1 MAKVIS
7 KGTTLKQTISAS
19 LTAVAQVISL
29 DHSGAKSLTYESST
43 LDQTGPFNL
52 KDLTGYSDPGAI
64 SGELFYDPNLAG
76 HKFLTGLMGYATTA
90 PAQNAMSLTFVDG
103 GTTVMSFTAASVG
116 FGVTVDMGSGLK
128 GKFDIEVTG
137 DPGFSHP

>member
-1 MAKVIS
+1 MAKVVS

-29 DHSGAKSLTYESST
+29 EHSGAKAQTYDSTT
-43 LDQTGPFNL
+43 LDGGVFMT

-76 HKFLTGLMGYATTA
+76 HKFLTGLMGYASTS
-90 PAQNAMSLTFVDG
+90 PAQNAMSLTFVDA
-103 GTTVMSFTAASVG
+103 GTTVMTFTAAAVG
-116 FGVTVDMGSGLK
+116 FGVTVDIASGLK
-128 GKFDIEVTG
+128 GKFNIDITG

>member
-1 MAKVIS
+1 MAKVVS

-19 LTAVAQVISL
+19 LTAVAQCISL
-29 DHSGAKSLTYESST
+29 EHAGAKAQTYDSTT
-43 LDQTGPFNL
+43 LDGGVFMT

-76 HKFLTGLMGYATTA
+76 HKFLTGLMGYVAVA
-90 PAQNAMSLTFVDG
+90 PAQNAMSLTFVDA
-103 GTTVMSFTAASVG
+103 GTTVMAFTAAAVG
-116 FGVTVDMGSGLK
+116 FGVAVDMASGLK
-128 GKFDIEVTG
+128 GKFNIDITG

>member
-1 MAKVIS
+1 MAKVVS

-29 DHSGAKSLTYESST
+29 EHSGAKAHTYDSNT
-43 LDQTGPFNL
+43 LDGPVFDTL
-52 KDLTGYSDPGAI
+52 DLTGYSAPGAI

-76 HKFLTGLMGYATTA
+76 HKFLTGLMGYSTTPA
-90 PAQNAMSLTFVDG
+90 AQNAMSLTFVDA
-103 GTTVMSFTAASVG
+103 GTTVMAFTAAAVG

-128 GKFDIEVTG
+128 GKFDIDITG